1 MWGGEHQREV
11 VKDRLGRGAPEGS
24 SQRSCGWRGTSR
36 KLEVMEVIEV
46 MERARRG
53 GTREERHRI
62 NRDVTYGF
70 RISGL
75 GREERHRINRDGPMR
90 NMQRERKV
98 TDERPG
104 EERCLEGE
112 RGREVSG
119 REERRGG

>member
-1 MWGGEHQREV
+1 M
-11 VKDRLGRGAPEGS
+11 
-24 SQRSCGWRGTSR
+24 
-36 KLEVMEVIEV
+36 

-53 GTREERHRI
+53 GTREERHRIDGDVTYGYRIWEERHRI